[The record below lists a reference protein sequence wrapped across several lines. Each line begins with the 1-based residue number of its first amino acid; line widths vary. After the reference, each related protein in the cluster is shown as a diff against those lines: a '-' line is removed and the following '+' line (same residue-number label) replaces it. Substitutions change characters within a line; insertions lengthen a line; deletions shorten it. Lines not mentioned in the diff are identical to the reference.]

1 MRRTLLA
8 IPGISR
14 VAAIGGDRRQL
25 QVHLDPSALVRH
37 RIGVLDVPYHVAML
51 RLYLPQAEIMVLQS
65 PREFLAGE
73 GEALDAML
81 FPAQSAAAWSLV
93 YPRFSVAIPQPDVV
107 SAPVAYPVAR
117 DDLQMAAFLSNWV
130 ELQRKDGTIEALHDH
145 WILGDATKNRGP
157 RWSVIR
163 DVLGWVE

>member
-1 MRRTLLA
+1 M
-8 IPGISR
+8 
-14 VAAIGGDRRQL
+14 
-25 QVHLDPSALVRH
+25 
-37 RIGVLDVPYHVAML
+37 VLDVPYHVAML
-51 RLYLPQAEIMVLQS
+51 RLYLPQAEIVVLQS